1 MTVTSMLLA
10 LLGLVAAAP
19 QAQAGAG
26 GRVTYVVFVCEDGSD
41 ASLVAAA
48 YFNKLARERGLAAVA
63 SFRGVDPENHLSMR
77 AVDGLKADGVPI
89 PVKLPGTISQID
101 VDEATHIVAIGVTL
115 PAIAAES
122 GKAASWDDVPGDRG
136 YRTMRDAIVRHV
148 LALLDPLQ

>member
-1 MTVTSMLLA
+1 MTVTAMLLA
-10 LLGLVAAAP
+10 LLVSVGPAP
-19 QAQAGAG
+19 QAGAG

-48 YFNKLARERGLAAVA
+48 YFNNLARERGLAAVA

-89 PVKLPGTISQID
+89 PIKLPATISQID

-136 YRTMRDAIVRHV
+136 YRAMRDAIVRHV
-148 LALLDPLQ
+148 LTLLGPLQ